1 MQRNRTAN
9 TNTELKKAQAQVVQQ
24 NRVIQQCVKKI
35 IELETMIV
43 SLDAETKIKPFV
55 NLGNGSLQLRL
66 KILFPNSPRIYEIE
80 KIHKITDKYFL
91 IDLESKYDKFIV
103 NNQQVLM
110 LYNLIEDMLDIR
122 DAILIRVGRLQ
133 RQERMNGIL

>member
-133 RQERMNGIL
+133 RQERLNGIL

>member
-55 NLGNGSLQLRL
+55 NLGNGSLQLRI
-66 KILFPNSPRIYEIE
+66 KILFPNSPRVYDIE

-133 RQERMNGIL
+133 RQERLNGIL

>member
-24 NRVIQQCVKKI
+24 NQVIQQCVKKI
-35 IELETMIV
+35 IELETIIV

-55 NLGNGSLQLRL
+55 NLGNGSLHLRI
-66 KILFPNSPRIYEIE
+66 KILFPNSPRVYDIE

-133 RQERMNGIL
+133 RQERLNGIL

>member
-55 NLGNGSLQLRL
+55 NLGNGSLQLRI
-66 KILFPNSPRIYEIE
+66 KILFPNSPRVYEIE

>member
-55 NLGNGSLQLRL
+55 NLGNGSLQLRI
-66 KILFPNSPRIYEIE
+66 KILFPNSPRVYDIE

>member
-9 TNTELKKAQAQVVQQ
+9 TELKKAQTQVIQQ
-24 NRVIQQCVKKI
+24 NQVIKQCVKKI

-43 SLDAETKIKPFV
+43 SLDADAKIKPFV
-55 NLGNGSLQLRL
+55 QLGNGSLQLRL
-66 KILFPNSPRIYEIE
+66 KILFPNSPRVYDIE

-133 RQERMNGIL
+133 RQERLNGIL